1 MNIFLRKYLKL
12 TLYILRKISAI
23 DCEAFIECIK
33 QDSLIKPKINELNY
47 DRAQKQR
54 EQEKLQAE
62 KDKADIL
69 AFIEANKIQLDL
81 ENQNWT
87 GFELRSNG
95 VIPPITFMDEVRKM
109 KLKPV
114 SQIKYEAQVK

>member
-54 EQEKLQAE
+54 EKEKLQAE

-69 AFIEANKIQLDL
+69 AFIEANKKQLDL
-81 ENQNWT
+81 ENQNWI
-87 GFELRSNG
+87 GFELGRNE
-95 VIPPITFMDEVRKM
+95 IPSGMHMDQIRRM
-109 KLKPV
+109 KLKPD